1 MTSND
6 INITPTPEDF
16 LYTQPGLAATAEA
29 LGEINHEGHDPD
41 SLLGCLAWSWLD
53 QSLLV
58 ARSAVIWRASEE
70 GLIDGDPRP
79 LAFAHLHQRCGEDAE
94 AEKQVE
100 ALVEMLREI
109 SEAASPT

>member
-1 MTSND
+1 MSPTNS
-6 INITPTPEDF
+6 ITPTPEDF

-29 LGEINHEGHDPD
+29 LIEVNCASFDKD
-41 SLLGCLAWSWLD
+41 SLLGSLAWEWLD
-53 QSLLV
+53 QTLMI
-58 ARSAVIWRASEE
+58 ARAAVLWRAAGE